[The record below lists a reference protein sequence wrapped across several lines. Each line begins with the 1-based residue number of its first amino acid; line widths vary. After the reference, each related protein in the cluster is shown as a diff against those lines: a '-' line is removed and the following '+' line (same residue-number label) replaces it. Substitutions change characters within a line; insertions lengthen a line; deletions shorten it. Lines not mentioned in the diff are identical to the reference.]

1 MRIIEILYQI
11 VSLGSSF
18 LGLDLAGRDNSG
30 ELLGLRSKYLDSRSS
45 LVRTLKED
53 SIKLEYSGIR
63 FTWDILVKRLNNSLT
78 FLSLILWNDHQ
89 TNPVIVT
96 TVHVDQTN

>member
-11 VSLGSSF
+11 ISLGSSF
-18 LGLDLAGRDNSG
+18 LGLDLVGRDNSS
-30 ELLGLRSKYLDSRSS
+30 ELLGLRSNISIQEVVYLNF
-45 LVRTLKED
+45 KERLN
-53 SIKLEYSGIR
+53 KLEYSGIR
-63 FTWDILVKRLNNSLT
+63 FTWDILVKRLNNFMT

-96 TVHVDQTN
+96 PVHVD

>member
-11 VSLGSSF
+11 ISLGSSF
-18 LGLDLAGRDNSG
+18 LGLDLVGRDNSS
-30 ELLGLRSKYLDSRSS
+30 ELLGLRSNISIQEVVYLNFKRR
-45 LVRTLKED
+45 LN
-53 SIKLEYSGIR
+53 KLEYSGIR
-63 FTWDILVKRLNNSLT
+63 FTWDILVKRLNNFLT

-96 TVHVDQTN
+96 PVHVD